1 MNYRHAYHAGNFADV
16 VKHVVLTLVLEHLKL
31 KPAPFR
37 VIDTH
42 AGIGVYDLSGE
53 QAQKTGEWRDGIGR
67 LLAEEPPEALRPL
80 LAPYLDV
87 VQALN
92 GGAGLRRYPGSPR
105 LARALL
111 RRGDQLIANELH
123 PEDAALLQ
131 QHFAGDP
138 QTKVLRL
145 DAWIALKSLL
155 PPKER
160 RGLVLVDPPF
170 EEPGEFARIAKG
182 LREAVRRFATGTV
195 LVWFPIKDPV
205 QVASFY
211 RELSKL
217 ELGPV
222 LRLELMVRAARNS
235 EVLNGCG
242 LVVLNPP
249 FTLAVKAERLLPH
262 LAERLAQGPGAG
274 YRLDWITP
282 AGERAQA

>member
-1 MNYRHAYHAGNFADV
+1 VR
-16 VKHVVLTLVLEHLKL
+16 
-31 KPAPFR
+31 
-37 VIDTH
+37 
-42 AGIGVYDLSGE
+42 
-53 QAQKTGEWRDGIGR
+53 
-67 LLAEEPPEALRPL
+67 
-80 LAPYLDV
+80 
-87 VQALN
+87 ALN
-92 GGAGLRRYPGSPR
+92 GGAGLRLYPGSPR

-131 QHFAGDP
+131 QLFAGDP

-170 EEPGEFARIAKG
+170 EESGEFARIANG

-195 LVWFPIKDPV
+195 LVWFPIKDPR

-211 RELSKL
+211 RELSKPGF
-217 ELGPV
+217 ERV
-222 LRLELMVRAARNS
+222 LQLELMIRAARDP

-249 FTLAVKAERLLPH
+249 YTLAEKAERLLPH
-262 LAERLAQGPGAG
+262 FAERLAQGPGAG
-274 YRLDWITP
+274 YRLDWINS
-282 AGERAQA
+282 AGASARA